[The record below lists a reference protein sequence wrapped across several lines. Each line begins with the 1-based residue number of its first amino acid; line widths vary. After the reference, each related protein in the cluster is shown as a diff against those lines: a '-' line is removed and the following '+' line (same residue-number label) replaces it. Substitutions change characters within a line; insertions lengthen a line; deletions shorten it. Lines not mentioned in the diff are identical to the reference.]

1 MKIGIISRGHAL
13 YSTRRIAEA
22 GRRRNHVVRI
32 LDPHRMVIGVEDDG
46 VVSYHDGLRL
56 QGFDVIIPRIGV
68 STTEYG
74 LAILR
79 QFELNNSAVVNSST
93 SIRNSRDKFHA
104 IQLMAAAGVGVPKTL
119 YTQNG
124 MAVRGMAERLGGT
137 PVVLKFNQ
145 GTQGTGVIICDSEPA
160 LQSTAQALWSLDQN
174 FTLQEFIKE
183 SEGEDIR
190 MIVIGGEVVG
200 SMRRTAAAGDFRS
213 NLHRGGTSELFEPPQ
228 EYIDMALKAVA
239 TLGLDIA
246 GVDILESDRGPL
258 ILEVNSS
265 PGLNGIE
272 TTTRKD
278 LAEKL
283 IIFAEGLV
291 S

>member
-1 MKIGIISRGHAL
+1 MKIGIISRGQTL

-22 GRRRNHVVRI
+22 GRRRNHVVRV
-32 LDPHRMVIGVEDDG
+32 LDPYRMVIGIEDEG
-46 VVSYHDGLRL
+46 IVSYHDGLRL

-74 LAILR
+74 LAIVR
-79 QFELNNSAVVNSST
+79 QFEQQKVSVMNSST
-93 SIRNSRDKFHA
+93 SIRRSRDKFHA
-104 IQLMAAAGVGVPKTL
+104 LQLLAAEGIPVPKTL

-124 MAVRGMAERLGGT
+124 IAVKGIAERLGGPPT
-137 PVVLKFNQ
+137 IVKFNQ
-145 GTQGTGVIICDSEPA
+145 GTQGTGVIVCDSEAA
-160 LQSTAQALWSLDQN
+160 LQSTVQALWSLEQE
-174 FTLQEFIKE
+174 FTLQEYIKE
-183 SEGEDIR
+183 SRGEDIR

-200 SMRRTAAAGDFRS
+200 AMRRTSASGDFRS
-213 NLHRGGTSELFEPPQ
+213 NLHQGGSSELFVPP
-228 EYIDMALKAVA
+228 ENYIKIALKAVA

-265 PGLNGIE
+265 PGLHGIE

-278 LAEKL
+278 LAEKIILHAESL
-283 IIFAEGLV
+283 I
-291 S
+291 